1 MEVIK
6 MKLETMGRQIESTQ
20 TSIVRLAAQ
29 LESIFHFR
37 NESARPI
44 PNKQKRTNET
54 TPGTTSP
61 GRNFLT
67 PGISHFS
74 SPKFRLTDSKFS
86 DRGESGSRKCHQ
98 TRSQINLQIS

>member
-44 PNKQKRTNET
+44 PNKQKRNNET

-61 GRNFLT
+61 DSNFLT
-67 PGISHFS
+67 PGISQYS
-74 SPKFRLTDSKFS
+74 SPNFGFTDSKFWHQ
-86 DRGESGSRKCHQ
+86 GESGSRKWQQ
-98 TRSQINLQIS
+98 TSSQINLQNS